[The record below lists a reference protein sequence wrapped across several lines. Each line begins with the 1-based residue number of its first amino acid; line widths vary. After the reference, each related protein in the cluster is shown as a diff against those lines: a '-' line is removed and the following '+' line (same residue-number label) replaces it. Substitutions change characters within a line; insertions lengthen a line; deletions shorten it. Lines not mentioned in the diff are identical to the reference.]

1 MPNPQRT
8 SVGVLVAGYWRG
20 LKRGSGSSAPE
31 VGPVRRRPRPRPS
44 PPGLMVGAV
53 VRRWVSGGSMFE
65 RFTERARQVVVL
77 AQEEARTLKHNYIGT
92 EHILLG
98 LLREEEGL
106 AARVLE
112 SLDIT
117 VERVRAQV
125 VRIVGSGEEVT
136 SGQIPFT
143 PRAKK
148 VLELALREALSLGH
162 NYIGTEHI
170 LLGLVRENEGVAARI
185 LLDFDADSEKI
196 RNEVIRMLSGP
207 GSRQRGSGAGAAG
220 AAGPGEGKKSSK
232 LLDQFGR
239 NLTKLAAEGKLDP
252 CVGRETEIERIMQI
266 LSRRTKNN
274 PVLVGEPG
282 VGKTA
287 VVEGLAQRI
296 TSSEV
301 PELLKNKQIYT
312 LDLAALVA
320 GSKYRG
326 EFEERLKKVMK
337 EITQRGDI
345 ILFIDELHNLVGAGA
360 AEGAIDAAS
369 ILKPAL
375 ARGELQTIGATTL
388 DEYRKY
394 LERDSALERRF
405 QKITV
410 EEPSIDQTV
419 EILQGLRDRYEQ
431 HHKVQI
437 TDEALRAA
445 GELASRYISD
455 RFLPDKAI
463 DLIDEAASRMRIK
476 SMSSPPAN
484 RELEDQV
491 ETTRREKEAAIEA
504 QEFEKAAALRDKERK
519 LTNKKRELEQEW
531 ESGESGERPAIG
543 EEEIADIVS
552 MWTGIPVFKLTEAET
567 QKLVRMEDELHKR
580 VIGQHPAIEVISK
593 AIRRSRAGLKDPK
606 RPTGS
611 FVFLGPSGVGKTEL
625 ARTLAEFLFG
635 DDDAMIR
642 IDMSEYMEKHAVSRL
657 VGSPP
662 GYVGYDEGGQLTE
675 AIRRKPYSV
684 LLLDEIEKAH
694 PDVFNILL
702 QILEDGRLT
711 DAQGRTVDF
720 RHAIVIMTSN
730 IGAQEIARNTPLG
743 FAISDDETGI
753 TYDDMKNRFMGE
765 LKKAFRREFLNRID
779 DVIVFHKLQRD
790 EIKQIVELLLVRI
803 RHSMAERELVLDLTE
818 EAKDLLVEKGWDPAM
833 GARPWRR
840 AIQRYIED
848 PLADFVLRSQ
858 LPAGSTVVVDP
869 APEGK
874 EGEVRLTIVKPKKAK
889 TPVAVGAGGVE
900 SDTEAGSDDDETG
913 PGAVLDDAVE
923 DAGADHGE

>member
-1 MPNPQRT
+1 
-8 SVGVLVAGYWRG
+8 
-20 LKRGSGSSAPE
+20 
-31 VGPVRRRPRPRPS
+31 
-44 PPGLMVGAV
+44 
-53 VRRWVSGGSMFE
+53 
-65 RFTERARQVVVL
+65 
-77 AQEEARTLKHNYIGT
+77 
-92 EHILLG
+92 
-98 LLREEEGL
+98 
-106 AARVLE
+106 
-112 SLDIT
+112 
-117 VERVRAQV
+117 
-125 VRIVGSGEEVT
+125 
-136 SGQIPFT
+136 
-143 PRAKK
+143 
-148 VLELALREALSLGH
+148 
-162 NYIGTEHI
+162 
-170 LLGLVRENEGVAARI
+170 
-185 LLDFDADSEKI
+185 
-196 RNEVIRMLSGP
+196 
-207 GSRQRGSGAGAAG
+207 
-220 AAGPGEGKKSSK
+220 KSSK

-239 NLTKLAAEGKLDP
+239 NLTKLASEGKLDP

-274 PVLVGEPG
+274 PVLIGEPG

-296 TSSEV
+296 TNSEV

-405 QKITV
+405 QQIRVDEPTV
-410 EEPSIDQTV
+410 EQTV
-419 EILQGLRDRYEQ
+419 EILRGLRDRYEQ
-431 HHKVQI
+431 HHKVTI
-437 TDEALRAA
+437 TDEALKAA
-445 GELASRYISD
+445 GELADRYIAD

-476 SMSSPPAN
+476 SMTAPPAN
-484 RELEDQV
+484 RELETEI

-504 QEFEKAAALRDKERK
+504 QEFENAASLRDKERK
-519 LTNKKRELEQEW
+519 LTTKKRELEEQW
-531 ESGESGERPAIG
+531 EAGETGGERPSIG

-567 QKLVRMEDELHKR
+567 AKLMRMEDELHKR

-635 DDDAMIR
+635 DEESMVR

-662 GYVGYDEGGQLTE
+662 GYIGYDEGGQLTE
-675 AIRRKPYSV
+675 AVRRKPYCV

-694 PDVFNILL
+694 ADVFNILL

-711 DAQGRTVDF
+711 DSQGRTVDF

-753 TYDDMKNRFMGE
+753 TYDDMKNRIMGE
-765 LKKAFRREFLNRID
+765 LKKVFRPEFLNRID
-779 DVIVFHKLQRD
+779 DVIVFHKLQKD
-790 EIKQIVELLLVRI
+790 EIRQIVELLLTRI
-803 RHSMAERELVLDLTE
+803 RHSMAERELVLDLTDD
-818 EAKDLLVEKGWDPAM
+818 AKDLLVEKGWDPAM
-833 GARPWRR
+833 GARPLRR

-848 PLADFVLRSQ
+848 PLADFVLQSQ
-858 LPAGSTVVVDP
+858 LQPGSTVVVDP
-869 APEGK
+869 AGEGDDR
-874 EGEVRLTIVKPKKAK
+874 EVRLTIVKPKKAK
-889 TPVAVGAGGVE
+889 TPVAVGAGGAEGEVE
-900 SDTEAGSDDDETG
+900 SDAVNEASSVVIDEDDLLGDDG
-913 PGAVLDDAVE
+913 DGVHDVLGDDADE
-923 DAGADHGE
+923 APADD

>member
-1 MPNPQRT
+1 
-8 SVGVLVAGYWRG
+8 
-20 LKRGSGSSAPE
+20 
-31 VGPVRRRPRPRPS
+31 
-44 PPGLMVGAV
+44 
-53 VRRWVSGGSMFE
+53 MFE

-207 GSRQRGSGAGAAG
+207 GGRRQGPAAAGAGAGG
-220 AAGPGEGKKSSK
+220 AEGKKSSK

-252 CVGRETEIERIMQI
+252 VVGRETEIERIMQI

-274 PVLVGEPG
+274 PVLIGEPG

-296 TSSEV
+296 TNSEV

-405 QKITV
+405 QQIRV
-410 EEPSIDQTV
+410 EEPTVEQSV
-419 EILQGLRDRYEQ
+419 EILKGLRDRYEQ
-431 HHKVQI
+431 HHKVRI
-437 TDEALRAA
+437 TDEALEAA
-445 GELASRYISD
+445 GELSYRYISD

-463 DLIDEAASRMRIK
+463 DVIDEAASRMRIK
-476 SMSSPPAN
+476 SMTSPPAN
-484 RELEDQV
+484 RELE
-491 ETTRREKEAAIEA
+491 EEIEKTRRDKEAAIEA

-519 LTNKKRELEQEW
+519 LTHKKRELEEEW
-531 ESGESGERPAIG
+531 ESGETAERPAIG
-543 EEEIADIVS
+543 EQEIADIVS

-567 QKLVRMEDELHKR
+567 QKLMRMEDELHKR

-611 FVFLGPSGVGKTEL
+611 FIFLGPSGVGKTEL

-635 DDDAMIR
+635 DEDAMVR

-662 GYVGYDEGGQLTE
+662 GYIGYDEGGQLTE
-675 AIRRKPYSV
+675 AVRRKPYCV

-702 QILEDGRLT
+702 QILDDGRLT

-743 FAISDDETGI
+743 FAVSDDETGI
-753 TYDDMKNRFMGE
+753 TYDDMKNRIMGE
-765 LKKAFRREFLNRID
+765 LKKVFRPEFLNRID
-779 DVIVFHKLQRD
+779 DVIVFHKLAKD
-790 EIKQIVELLLVRI
+790 EIKQIVELLLLRI
-803 RHSMAERELVLDLTE
+803 RESMAERELQLELSE
-818 EAKDLLVEKGWDPAM
+818 PAKDMLVEKGWDPAM
-833 GARPWRR
+833 GARPLRR

-848 PLADFVLRSQ
+848 PLADFVLREK
-858 LPAGSTVVVDP
+858 LAPGATVVVDSP
-869 APEGK
+869 PEGE
-874 EGEVRLTIVKPKKAK
+874 EGEVTLKIVNAKKK
-889 TPVAVGAGGVE
+889 TPVGVGAEGGGELPAGEDVAEE
-900 SDTEAGSDDDETG
+900 SAGGEGGEDRADD
-913 PGAVLDDAVE
+913 
-923 DAGADHGE
+923 GEPPASEG